1 MNVYQ
6 RSNHSSDH
14 GLLLAKMD
22 WTVCQIQEKSSSILN
37 KTLSRQYFLQKTRQR
52 KNYLI
57 FMVDCYI
64 F

>member
-14 GLLLAKMD
+14 GLLLAEMD
-22 WTVCQIQEKSSSILN
+22 LTVCQIQEKSSSILN